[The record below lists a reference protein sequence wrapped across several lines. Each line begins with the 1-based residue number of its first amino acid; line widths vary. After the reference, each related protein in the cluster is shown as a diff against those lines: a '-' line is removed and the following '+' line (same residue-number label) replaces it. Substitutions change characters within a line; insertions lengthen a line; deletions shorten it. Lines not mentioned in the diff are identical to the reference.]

1 MSSMA
6 WMLVLLLLAAWAGR
20 ASSSLV
26 AKPGCQ
32 ARCGDIDVP
41 YPFGIGAGC
50 FRPGFEIA
58 CNNMTPFLPDV
69 TVLVQLPVAHQCLD
83 ATGNETTGSFDG
95 RLAVNKLDVYRIS
108 NTANELFVLG
118 CNTLVYASR
127 GKSRSQV
134 RNESTVAY
142 FSGCVAYCN
151 KAQKAQDDMCNSIG
165 CCRVEISPLL
175 TSTRMRFEKWA
186 RKRIDLRHP
195 CSYAFIVQKDHYVFK
210 AADLERTPEPDPAK
224 RWSMPLWLDW
234 AIRDGSNS
242 SSCPVPD
249 KTPGYACV
257 SNRSECAKSTN
268 GNGYYCICNKGYEG
282 NPYLENGC
290 TDIDE
295 CKEPQLY
302 SCLGKCT
309 NMDGSFEC
317 TCSQGYQGNA
327 THKDGCVRSIN
338 TALIIGLSVSSGPTI
353 LILFLA
359 SKIIV
364 RQLKHQKEQKLRQ
377 KFFNQNRGQLLQKLV
392 SHRSD
397 IAERMIIPLRE
408 LEKATNKFHPTRKL
422 GGGGHGTVYKGI
434 LSDLHVVAIKKSNI
448 VVKSEINEFINEV
461 SILSQINHRN
471 IVKLFGCC
479 LETEVPL
486 LAYEFIS
493 NGTLCDYLHKN
504 PLRPVPWR
512 DILRIATEIGKAL
525 SYLHSGISVP
535 VIHRDIKSTN
545 ILLDAALTAK
555 VSDFGASR
563 YIPKDKRTITTVV
576 QGTLGYLDPM
586 YFYCGRLTE
595 KSDVYSFGVILV
607 ELLTRKMPIIYRSST
622 GDGLVAQFAELLAE
636 GKLVEIL
643 DPQVIEEGGSQVEVV
658 ASLAMSCIKL
668 RAEERPTMRSVEMTL
683 EALQGP
689 KEHFRVR
696 DATYEGSY
704 SAMRYISPIRRTSL
718 EETSRQYSQEE
729 EFVLSGSYPR

>member
-1 MSSMA
+1 M
-6 WMLVLLLLAAWAGR
+6 V
-20 ASSSLV
+20 
-26 AKPGCQ
+26 
-32 ARCGDIDVP
+32 
-41 YPFGIGAGC
+41 
-50 FRPGFEIA
+50 
-58 CNNMTPFLPDV
+58 
-69 TVLVQLPVAHQCLD
+69 
-83 ATGNETTGSFDG
+83 GSFD
-95 RLAVNKLDVYRIS
+95 
-108 NTANELFVLG
+108 
-118 CNTLVYASR
+118 
-127 GKSRSQV
+127 
-134 RNESTVAY
+134 
-142 FSGCVAYCN
+142 
-151 KAQKAQDDMCNSIG
+151 
-165 CCRVEISPLL
+165 
-175 TSTRMRFEKWA
+175 
-186 RKRIDLRHP
+186 
-195 CSYAFIVQKDHYVFK
+195 
-210 AADLERTPEPDPAK
+210 
-224 RWSMPLWLDW
+224 
-234 AIRDGSNS
+234 
-242 SSCPVPD
+242 
-249 KTPGYACV
+249 
-257 SNRSECAKSTN
+257 
-268 GNGYYCICNKGYEG
+268 
-282 NPYLENGC
+282 
-290 TDIDE
+290 
-295 CKEPQLY
+295 
-302 SCLGKCT
+302 
-309 NMDGSFEC
+309 C

-327 THKDGCVRSIN
+327 THKNGCIPSIN
-338 TALIIGLSVSSGPTI
+338 TGLIIGLSVSSGPTI

-359 SKIIV
+359 SKIIF
-364 RQLKHQKEQKLRQ
+364 RKLKHQKEQKLRQ
-377 KFFNQNRGQLLQKLV
+377 KFFNKNRGQLLQKLV

-434 LSDLHVVAIKKSNI
+434 LSDLHVVAIRKSNI

-493 NGTLCDYLHKN
+493 NGTLCDYLHKK
-504 PLRPVPWR
+504 PLRSIPWR

-525 SYLHSGISVP
+525 SYLHSGISIP
-535 VIHRDIKSTN
+535 VIHRDIKSSN
-545 ILLDAALTAK
+545 ILLDDALTAK

-563 YIPKDKRTITTVV
+563 YIPKDKTTITTVV

-595 KSDVYSFGVILV
+595 KSDVYSFGVILI

-622 GDGLVAQFAELLAE
+622 GDGLVARFVELLAE

-643 DPQVIEEGGSQVEVV
+643 DSRVIEDGGSQVEVV

-696 DATYEGSY
+696 GATYEGSY
-704 SAMRYISPIRRTSL
+704 STMRYTSPIRTSL

-729 EFVLSGSYPR
+729 EFVLSASYPR

>member
-1 MSSMA
+1 MPWMA
-6 WMLVLLLLAAWAGR
+6 WMLLLLPLAAWATT

-32 ARCGDIDVP
+32 ARCGGIEVP

-50 FRPGFEIA
+50 FRPGFEIV
-58 CNNMTPFLPDV
+58 CNNMTPFLPDA
-69 TVLVQLPVAHQCLD
+69 TVAGRKRLAEPVRVLSLNLTVKAGARVQVQLPVAYMCFD
-83 ATGNETTGSFDG
+83 AAGNEIAGSFDG
-95 RLAVNKLDVYRIS
+95 RLTVNKEQVYRIS
-108 NTANELFVLG
+108 NTFNELFVLG
-118 CNTLVYASR
+118 CNTLAYAGR
-127 GKSRSQV
+127 GSRS
-134 RNESTVAY
+134 NATSDGY
-142 FSGCVAYCN
+142 YSGCVAYCN
-151 KAQKAQDDMCNSIG
+151 KKQRARNNKCDSIG
-165 CCRVEISPLL
+165 CCRVNISPLL
-175 TSTRMRFEKWA
+175 TNTRMSFGKWSEA
-186 RKRIDLRHP
+186 PVDIRRP
-195 CSYAFIVQKDHYVFK
+195 CSYAFIVQKNHYVFK
-210 AADLERTPEPDPAK
+210 AADLNMTAEQAK

-234 AIRDGSNS
+234 AIRNGSNS
-242 SSCPVPD
+242 LRCPLLR
-249 KTPGYACV
+249 KTSEYVCLSNHSKCV
-257 SNRSECAKSTN
+257 NSTN
-268 GNGYYCICNKGYEG
+268 GAGYFCICEEGYEG
-282 NPYLENGC
+282 NPYLDNGC

-295 CKEPQLY
+295 CKQPQLY
-302 SCLGKCT
+302 ACFG
-309 NMDGSFEC
+309 
-317 TCSQGYQGNA
+317 
-327 THKDGCVRSIN
+327 
-338 TALIIGLSVSSGPTI
+338 LIIGLSVSSGPTI

-364 RQLKHQKEQKLRQ
+364 RKLKHQKEQKLRQ

-397 IAERMIIPLRE
+397 IAERMIIPLRD

-434 LSDLHVVAIKKSNI
+434 LSDLHVVAIKRSNI

-493 NGTLCDYLHKN
+493 NGTLCDYLHKK
-504 PLRPVPWR
+504 PLRSVPWR
-512 DILRIATEIGKAL
+512 DILRIAVEIGKAL

-545 ILLDAALTAK
+545 ILLDDALTAK

-563 YIPKDKRTITTVV
+563 YIPKDKTTITTVV

-595 KSDVYSFGVILV
+595 KSDVYSFGVILI

-622 GDGLVAQFAELLAE
+622 GDGLVAQFVELLAE

-643 DPQVIEEGGSQVEVV
+643 DPQVIEEGGTQVEVV

-689 KEHFRVR
+689 KEHFRIR

-704 SAMRYISPIRRTSL
+704 SAMRYTPPVRRASL
-718 EETSRQYSQEE
+718 EDTSRQYSQEE
-729 EFVLSGSYPR
+729 EFVLSASYPR